1 MFSDFRIC
9 RSGCALNYPHVSSI
23 AFIGLGS
30 NIGDGLQTL
39 QLAWKSLGEIEGIKL
54 QTLSSP
60 YLSAPVGMTSSNW
73 FTNAAG
79 RLVSELSATELLRV
93 VLAVEAD
100 FGRKRDS
107 DAQGYQDRTLDL
119 DILYFNQLVV
129 DQKNLVLPH
138 PFLDERLFVLE
149 PLAEIAGDFRDPV
162 DDRSPAEKLRALHRA
177 MESGSIPL
185 QAIRRG
191 EWP

>member
-1 MFSDFRIC
+1 
-9 RSGCALNYPHVSSI
+9 VSSI

-54 QTLSSP
+54 QALSSP
-60 YLSAPVGMTSSNW
+60 YLSAPVGMASSNW

-79 RLVSELSATELLRV
+79 RLASELSATELLQA

-119 DILYFNQLVV
+119 DILYFNQRVV
-129 DQKNLVLPH
+129 DQHNLVLPH
-138 PFLDERLFVLE
+138 PFLGERLFVLE

-162 DDRSPAEKLRALHRA
+162 DGRSPAEKMSTLRQA
-177 MESGSIPL
+177 MASGSIPL
-185 QAIRRG
+185 QEIRKG